1 MTGAGRRPNLPGA
14 PAIGEVLPGYE
25 LTTWILVFCPIGT
38 PEPIQARLAGAF
50 QAATGDA
57 ATRAKLEA
65 TGSDPVVAG
74 PAEAQ
79 ALFRR
84 DKAVIGRLMR
94 EAGLL
99 ATQ

>member
-1 MTGAGRRPNLPGA
+1 MPEV

-25 LTTWILVFCPIGT
+25 LTTWILVFCPVGT
-38 PEPIQARLAGAF
+38 PAPIQARLAAAF

-57 ATRAKLEA
+57 ATRAKLDA

-79 ALFRR
+79 AVHRR

-99 ATQ
+99 VAR